1 MFDKYITELS
11 NAHTIV
17 VDIDTSSVIPYTGT
31 ILGIAISSREHQG
44 LYISIEVVENNIET
58 L

>member
-17 VDIDTSSVIPYTGT
+17 VDIETSSVSPYTGT
-31 ILGIAISSREHQG
+31 ILGIAISSR
-44 LYISIEVVENNIET
+44 
-58 L
+58 